1 MTFRSPHGS
10 SNPVL
15 GLTSLF
21 RHWGLI
27 RQLLWREV
35 ESRYKG
41 TFAGLA
47 WSLIS
52 PLLMLAIYAFVFSS
66 IFKSRWPESPWP
78 ESKVGF
84 TLVLFAGLSLYALVQ
99 DCIARAHHLVV
110 GQPSYVKRVVFP
122 LETLAWVQLGAALVN
137 YAIALVLL
145 LLGELL
151 VTGSVPLTILLMPLL
166 LLPLCLGLMGLMWFL
181 SSFGVYL
188 RDIGQ
193 VTSVIVGGL
202 MFISP
207 IFYPLQ
213 AVPEQYRWLIQI
225 NPLTYFIEL
234 GRDLLLWGQM
244 PNWQNW
250 FVALVISVAV
260 FVIGFV
266 TFQKL
271 RRGFADVL

>member
-1 MTFRSPHGS
+1 
-10 SNPVL
+10 
-15 GLTSLF
+15 
-21 RHWGLI
+21 
-27 RQLLWREV
+27 
-35 ESRYKG
+35 
-41 TFAGLA
+41 
-47 WSLIS
+47 
-52 PLLMLAIYAFVFSS
+52 
-66 IFKSRWPESPWP
+66 
-78 ESKVGF
+78 
-84 TLVLFAGLSLYALVQ
+84 
-99 DCIARAHHLVV
+99 
-110 GQPSYVKRVVFP
+110 
-122 LETLAWVQLGAALVN
+122 
-137 YAIALVLL
+137 
-145 LLGELL
+145 
-151 VTGSVPLTILLMPLL
+151 
-166 LLPLCLGLMGLMWFL
+166 MGLMWFL

-250 FVALVISVAV
+250 FLAVAISMVV